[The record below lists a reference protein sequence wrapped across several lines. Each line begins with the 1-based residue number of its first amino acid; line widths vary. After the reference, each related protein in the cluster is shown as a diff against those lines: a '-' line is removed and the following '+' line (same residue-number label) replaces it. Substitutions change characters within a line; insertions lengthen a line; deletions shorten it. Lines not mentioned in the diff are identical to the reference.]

1 MSWRPL
7 DGAAHQSR
15 MIGFSDEAV
24 TVAPARSWQ
33 QRREAGRLR
42 KAMPTLLDQAA
53 KEQPGDWAPGSDQ
66 MAAQV
71 TSTTIQRGGR
81 PDAAS

>member
-1 MSWRPL
+1 
-7 DGAAHQSR
+7 
-15 MIGFSDEAV
+15 
-24 TVAPARSWQ
+24 
-33 QRREAGRLR
+33 
-42 KAMPTLLDQAA
+42 MPTLLDQAA